1 MTKPSKEPLQA
12 LKGMEDILPQSVRSW
27 QGLEAKLRQVFES
40 WGFEEI
46 RTPVVEPI
54 ELFKRSIG
62 EETDIVAKEMFEFK
76 DRGERH
82 LALRPE
88 MTASVVRAVI
98 EHRLSEGKKN
108 FGLYYWGSMY
118 RAERPQKGRKREFY
132 QAGCEFFGESCPE
145 HDVLLLT
152 LLSEAFTAIG
162 LTQYQLKI
170 NHLGTE
176 AERATYLKTLKTYLE
191 DNRKSLSEDSLRRLE
206 TNMLRVFDSKVPQ
219 DVVVT
224 QKAPR
229 LLDSLGEK
237 SRQDLES
244 VQKKLKGLSIPF
256 IVEPR
261 IVRGLDYYTGLVFEV
276 THPALGA
283 QDAIGAGGR
292 YDSLVQTLGGPAL
305 GASGFALGI
314 ERLLLSLEG
323 EGRRSET
330 KEKFVYFGSLSGDYF
345 DKLHELRRQAA
356 SAGIRTEADYL
367 QVSLKKHL
375 GNASKR
381 EARLSVILGES
392 EMGKGVV
399 LVKDMA
405 SGEQR
410 EVPFDKL
417 TETLKATLNV

>member
-1 MTKPSKEPLQA
+1 MSKPSKEPLQA
-12 LKGMEDILPQSVRSW
+12 LKGMEDVLPEAIPAW
-27 QGLEAKLRQVFES
+27 QALERKLTCVFES
-40 WGFEEI
+40 WGFSEI
-46 RTPVVEPI
+46 RTPVVESI
-54 ELFKRSIG
+54 DLFKRSIG

-88 MTASVVRAVI
+88 MTASVVRSVI
-98 EHRLSEGKKN
+98 QHRLYEGKKS

-132 QAGCEFFGESCPE
+132 QAGCEFFGESRPQ
-145 HDVLLLT
+145 HDILLLT
-152 LLSEAFTAIG
+152 LLSDALKAIG

-170 NHLGTE
+170 NHLGT
-176 AERATYLKTLKTYLE
+176 AEERSAYTKTLKSYLE
-191 DNRKSLSEDSLRRLE
+191 GHRAQLSEDSLRRIE
-206 TNMLRVFDSKVPQ
+206 TNVFRVLDSKSPQ
-219 DVVVT
+219 DTAVT

-237 SRQDLES
+237 SRQDFEMVQSRLTELE
-244 VQKKLKGLSIPF
+244 IPF

-292 YDSLVQTLGGPAL
+292 YDSLVETLGGPAL

-314 ERLLLSLEG
+314 ERLFLGLEG
-323 EGRRSET
+323 EGKKIAEESSL
-330 KEKFVYFGSLSGDYF
+330 VYFGSLSTDHF
-345 DKLHELRRQAA
+345 DKLHNLRRQTA
-356 SAGIRTEADYL
+356 SLGIRTEADYF

-375 GNASKR
+375 GNASKLG
-381 EARLSVILGES
+381 AQVSVILGES
-392 EMGKGVV
+392 EMAKGVA
-399 LVKDMA
+399 LLKDMKT
-405 SGEQR
+405 GEQS
-410 EVPFDKL
+410 EVPFDQL
-417 TETLKATLNV
+417 AQTVKAACNV